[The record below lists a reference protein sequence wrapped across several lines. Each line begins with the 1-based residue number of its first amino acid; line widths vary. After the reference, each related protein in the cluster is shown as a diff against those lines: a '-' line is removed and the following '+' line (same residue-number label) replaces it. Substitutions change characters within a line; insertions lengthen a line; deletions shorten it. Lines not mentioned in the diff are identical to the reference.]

1 MIDMGILQE
10 PSPRKLFRSLSKLEQ
25 DVITGFKSGKSI
37 ERVAAELQISTRDVQ
52 QTLREAIELESFW

>member
-1 MIDMGILQE
+1 MGVLQE
-10 PSPRKLFRSLSKLEQ
+10 PEPRKLFRSLSQQEQ
-25 DVITGFKSGKSI
+25 DVVVGFKSGKSI